1 MALKA
6 QMNSRRSLIG
16 GAVSLILI
24 VALILFYRWAF
35 YHFFNQVY
43 LRVYL
48 KYGYL
53 LMLAFTFLTLVV
65 DLDENRDLISPHP
78 FRYLKA
84 CWRALSVLAFTV
96 GGDWRLE
103 TRDSHA
109 PLAADGSPDAD
120 SANDAGALWS
130 KLLQPFKSFSD
141 IFDLFVSGAF
151 FIIFIVVVFIWL
163 LLVAPL
169 QYFVFLFCGA
179 PARILMRQKRK
190 PWHAPEETRVHE
202 ANVNEAS
209 ALEAQSAASATDLDS
224 TVSKP
229 VRMTAALASAALWVL
244 SVVFKF
250 L

>member
-1 MALKA
+1 
-6 QMNSRRSLIG
+6 MNSKRSLLG

-35 YHFFNQVY
+35 YHFFNQIY
-43 LRVYL
+43 LRTYI

-53 LMLAFTFLTLVV
+53 IMLAFTFLTLVV

-84 CWRALSVLAFTV
+84 CWRALRVPAYTV

-103 TRDSHA
+103 TRDAHTSF
-109 PLAADGSPDAD
+109 DVDEQKD
-120 SANDAGALWS
+120 SALWDT
-130 KLLQPFKSFSD
+130 LLQPFKSFSD

-151 FIIFIVVVFIWL
+151 FIIFIVVIFIWL
-163 LLVAPL
+163 LLIAPL
-169 QYFVFLFCGA
+169 QYFIFLFCGA
-179 PARILMRQKRK
+179 PARVLMRQKRK
-190 PWHAPEETRVHE
+190 SWHAPEEAR
-202 ANVNEAS
+202 ANETNPQE
-209 ALEAQSAASATDLDS
+209 QGAASATDLDG
-224 TVSKP
+224 TTSKP
-229 VRMTAALASAALWVL
+229 VRMTAALAVAVLWVL

>member
-1 MALKA
+1 
-6 QMNSRRSLIG
+6 MNSKRSLLG

-24 VALILFYRWAF
+24 VALILLYRWAF
-35 YHFFNQVY
+35 YHFFNQIY

-103 TRDSHA
+103 TRDAHA
-109 PLAADGSPDAD
+109 PLEADTSLDANGS
-120 SANDAGALWS
+120 NDEGVLWQN
-130 KLLQPFKSFSD
+130 LLQPFKSFAD

-163 LLVAPL
+163 LLIAPL
-169 QYFVFLFCGA
+169 QYFIFLFCGA

-190 PWHAPEETRVHE
+190 PWHAPEE
-202 ANVNEAS
+202 ASANEAS
-209 ALEAQSAASATDLDS
+209 VWEQSVASAKDLDG
-224 TVSKP
+224 TASKP
-229 VRMTAALASAALWVL
+229 VRMTAALASVVLWVL
-244 SVVFKF
+244 SIVFKF